1 MPHDMHYKGKV
12 QGHELEIQG
21 ILDTL
26 NTQNSNVGERAPRS
40 APIYSIGTATASAP
54 GSGTFLV
61 PPRSSCTQC

>member
-1 MPHDMHYKGKV
+1 MPRAMHNKAKI

-26 NTQNSNVGERAPRS
+26 DTQNSNVDERAPRP
-40 APIYSIGTATASAP
+40 APIYSIGTATVSAS

-61 PPRSSCTQC
+61 PPRSSCAEC